1 MLASRHNLRL
11 DQPNSTSLL
20 AGTRPADGQ
29 ARPQGGRAS
38 LCRHRADGGWH
49 DGHQVNFGRV
59 GAVVHQR
66 CNADIEAINRGDQG
80 AMSVGGCHVVIDS
93 ARDAEPGR

>member
-1 MLASRHNLRL
+1 MGKRDLKAAEHRS
-11 DQPNSTSLL
+11 
-20 AGTRPADGQ
+20 ADT
-29 ARPQGGRAS
+29 APMV
-38 LCRHRADGGWH
+38 GWH

-80 AMSVGGCHVVIDS
+80 AMSVGGCHVAIDS